1 MIDFIKNETPIVI
14 CDIGASPVEKTN
26 FIDDLFNNTHSKL
39 VGFEPNVDEY
49 NKLEKNNPK
58 KTFFNFAIGDGTI
71 KTLNICASP
80 GMSSVLEP
88 DIDYLKKFHGFEEW
102 SKIIK
107 TTFVDTKKLDDINE
121 NFDFIKIDT
130 QGYESEIIKYGR
142 NKINESLV
150 IQLETSP
157 IPLYKNEKAFASV
170 INQLEDL
177 GFVLHMFNKINTK
190 CFKPMIVGGNILV
203 RGSQKIPLDGLHH
216 LFQLDCVLIKNFR
229 TINNYTEEE
238 LKKLILIMH
247 YSFKSYD
254 LVDYLINILDS
265 KNEGKLIDRY
275 RNLAPL
281 LKIQKFY

>member
-14 CDIGASPVEKTN
+14 CDIGASPMEKTN

-71 KTLNICASP
+71 KKLNICASP
-80 GMSSVLEP
+80 GMSSFLEP

-107 TTFVDTKKLDDINE
+107 TTSVDTKKLDDINE

-177 GFVLHMFNKINTK
+177 GFVLHMFNKILTK
-190 CFKPMIVGGNILV
+190 SFKPLIVHGNILN
-203 RGSQKIPLDGLHH
+203 GLHH

-275 RNLAPL
+275 RNLAPSF
-281 LKIQKFY
+281 KIQKFY

>member
-14 CDIGASPVEKTN
+14 CDIGASPIEKTN

-121 NFDFIKIDT
+121 NFDFIKIDV
-130 QGYESEIIKYGR
+130 QGYEYEVLKGAEKTIINSSPVICLEEIDPKNSQSLKFLKSLKAIQTFS
-142 NKINESLV
+142 NKTFSIGSDVLLLLARS
-150 IQLETSP
+150 IPSIIIWTQWLSP
-157 IPLYKNEKAFASV
+157 
-170 INQLEDL
+170 
-177 GFVLHMFNKINTK
+177 
-190 CFKPMIVGGNILV
+190 
-203 RGSQKIPLDGLHH
+203 GL
-216 LFQLDCVLIKNFR
+216 I
-229 TINNYTEEE
+229 
-238 LKKLILIMH
+238 
-247 YSFKSYD
+247 SW
-254 LVDYLINILDS
+254 
-265 KNEGKLIDRY
+265 
-275 RNLAPL
+275 APL
-281 LKIQKFY
+281 CMPVSRLRASRGRPGDGVLTTQRGGMEAFVRRHISTI